1 MNALLAR
8 TLLGRIGGLLL
19 TLFLSSV
26 VIFSAL
32 LLTPGDPIAT
42 LAGGAKPN
50 PELIAQI
57 RAEYHLD
64 DPIWLRYLQW
74 LGGVFSGDFGRSFVY
89 KTDVLDLVVPRFGV
103 TFQLVLLTV
112 VFILIFGVGS
122 GILAATRGAV
132 VDRTVAMVTA
142 LGMAL
147 PTFVVAILV
156 IWIFAKSLGWFPVF
170 GEGSGGLDR
179 LWHLVLPAVSLSVMF
194 IAYISRITRS
204 SLVAQLHSEHV
215 ETARVRGIPRGRIF
229 RVHVF
234 RNAAPQILAISGTTI
249 AGLFAAAAIAEQAFG
264 LGGIG
269 SLLTEAAA
277 RKDLPVVQLVS
288 LLLVTI
294 FVVLNAIADLLSALI
309 DPNSVSTG
317 RRA

>member
-1 MNALLAR
+1 MNGLVLR
-8 TLLGRIGGLLL
+8 TLLGRLGGLLL

-32 LLTPGDPIAT
+32 LLTPGDPVAA
-42 LAGGAKPN
+42 LAGGAKPT
-50 PELIAQI
+50 PELITQI

-64 DPIWLRYLQW
+64 DPIWSRYLQW
-74 LGGVFSGDFGRSFVY
+74 LGGVFTGDFGRSFVY
-89 KTDVLDLVVPRFGV
+89 KTDVIDLVAPRFGV

-112 VFILIFGVGS
+112 AIILVFGVGS
-122 GILAATRGAV
+122 GILAATRGPA
-132 VDRTVAMVTA
+132 VDRAVAVATS

-147 PTFVVAILV
+147 PTFVVAILL

-170 GEGSGGLDR
+170 GEGSGGWDR
-179 LWHLVLPAVSLSVMF
+179 VWHLILPAVSLSVMF
-194 IAYISRITRS
+194 IAYISRVTRS

-215 ETARVRGIPRGRIF
+215 ETAKVRGIPRGRIF

-234 RNAAPQILAISGTTI
+234 RNASPQILAISGTTI
-249 AGLFAAAAIAEQAFG
+249 AGLFAASAIAEQAFG

-288 LLLVTI
+288 LLLVAI
-294 FVVLNAIADLLSALI
+294 FVVLNAVADLLSALI
-309 DPNSVSTG
+309 DPDTITAG
-317 RRA
+317 RQA

>member
-1 MNALLAR
+1 MNTALVRALA
-8 TLLGRIGGLLL
+8 GRLGGLLL
-19 TLFLSSV
+19 TLFLASV
-26 VIFSAL
+26 VIYAAL
-32 LLTPGDPIAT
+32 LLTPGDPIAA
-42 LAGGAKPN
+42 LAGGAKPT
-50 PELIAQI
+50 PDLVAQI

-64 DPIWLRYLQW
+64 DPIWSRYLQW

-89 KTDVLDLVVPRFGV
+89 KTDVLTLIAPRFGV
-103 TFQLVLLTV
+103 TLQLVLLTV
-112 VFILIFGVGS
+112 VIILFAGVGS
-122 GILAATRGAV
+122 GVLAATRGPR
-132 VDRTVAMVTA
+132 VDRVIGLLTA

-147 PTFVVAILV
+147 PTFVVAILL
-156 IWIFAKSLGWFPVF
+156 IWVFAKSLGWFPVY
-170 GEGSGGLDR
+170 GEGAGGWDR
-179 LWHLVLPAVSLSVMF
+179 VWHLILPAISLAVMF
-194 IAYISRITRS
+194 IAYISRVTRS

-234 RNAAPQILAISGTTI
+234 RNAAPQILAISGTTV
-249 AGLFAAAAIAEQAFG
+249 AGLFAASAIAEQAFG

-294 FVVLNAIADLLSALI
+294 FVVLNAVADLVSALI
-309 DPNSVSTG
+309 DPDSVGSG
-317 RRA
+317 RIA